1 MYNSATARTGQTC
14 TDQLL
19 QGLVKHVQSQ
29 SVPVVGVV
37 HEFEVSVGEGERANA
52 LNFVLVLLLDEV
64 GHIRVP
70 VGSDALDLCGEPPGV
85 GGQRLHLLHVEVAE
99 LRGERRRGVLR
110 QGQLLDA
117 GVVGEVVVEAGVV
130 HLPACLE
137 ELLHE
142 AHPLLPVPVRL
153 LPQEVRQTGPLHCLP
168 AELEALEQIF

>member
-37 HEFEVSVGEGERANA
+37 HEFEVSVVEGELTNA
-52 LNFVLVLLLDEV
+52 LNFVFVLLLDEV
-64 GHIRVP
+64 GHIRVS
-70 VGSDALDLCGEPPGV
+70 VRTDALDLAGEPLGV
-85 GGQRLHLLHVEVAE
+85 GGQGLHLLHVEVAQ
-99 LRGERRRGVLR
+99 LRGERRRGVLGD
-110 QGQLLDA
+110 GQLLDA
-117 GVVGEVVVEAGVV
+117 GVVCEVLVEAGVV
-130 HLPACLE
+130 HLPSCLE